1 MGSPESLSPGA
12 RKPGVVIDASILLKL
27 LLPEERSEAIRR
39 LWGQW
44 VQLDT
49 EIAAPFLLA
58 YEVVAVLRNKVFRK
72 ELPPEAGEAAF
83 VAFRS
88 QEVLLLHPDGI
99 EEKVWELAKR
109 WNLPTG
115 YDAAYLA
122 LAEILDY
129 EIWTADNR
137 LAAALPRKVSRLH
150 LVAG

>member
-1 MGSPESLSPGA
+1 M
-12 RKPGVVIDASILLKL
+12 
-27 LLPEERSEAIRR
+27 ER
-39 LWGQW
+39 
-44 VQLDT
+44 DT
-49 EIAAPFLLA
+49 EIVAPFLLA
-58 YEVVAVLRNKVFRK
+58 YEVVSVLRNKVFRK

-99 EEKVWELAKR
+99 EEKAWELAKR

-137 LAAALPRKVSRLH
+137 LAAALRRKVSRLH
-150 LVAG
+150 VIAE